1 MRVKKMSGYKF
12 EHTFEIA
19 KEQREWLD
27 SVTEEYGLPDESKA
41 LRVLLDYA
49 IEEGNKDEI
58 FSDINMRC
66 RYC

>member
-1 MRVKKMSGYKF
+1 MRVKKLSGYKI

-41 LRVLLDYA
+41 LRILLDYA

>member
-1 MRVKKMSGYKF
+1 MSGYKI

-19 KEQREWLD
+19 KELREWLD
-27 SVTEEYGLPDESKA
+27 SITEEYGLTDESKA
-41 LRVLLDYA
+41 LRILLDYA

>member
-1 MRVKKMSGYKF
+1 M
-12 EHTFEIA
+12 
-19 KEQREWLD
+19 EWLD

-41 LRVLLDYA
+41 LRILLDYA

>member
-1 MRVKKMSGYKF
+1 MRVKKMSGYKI
-12 EHTFEIA
+12 EHTFEIV

-27 SVTEEYGLPDESKA
+27 SITEEYGLTDESKA
-41 LRVLLDYA
+41 LRILLDYA